1 MTVRNAFAL
10 GLITFKKLFL
20 KILRLGKLS
29 ILGFSLFHLM
39 MTEEKRVILKELGLT
54 AFSSIVNSD

>member
-20 KILRLGKLS
+20 KILRLGTLS

-54 AFSSIVNSD
+54 ALSSIVNSD